1 MHQIHPNTSETPI
14 QVEAN
19 APFGLF
25 NIDVERDLRDG
36 EPVIRLLPTFADW
49 AGPVDFSVQE
59 IDQFIERLE
68 EARRIAE
75 ENAPIRFYPVDD
87 TPPSAA

>member
-1 MHQIHPNTSETPI
+1 MYQIHSNSSENPI

-25 NIDVERDLRDG
+25 NIDVARDPRDG
-36 EPVIRLLPTFADW
+36 EPAIRLLPTFGDW
-49 AGPVDFSVQE
+49 CGSVDFSIQE
-59 IDQFIERLE
+59 IDQFLDKLA
-68 EARRIAE
+68 EARRIAV
-75 ENAPIRFYPVDD
+75 ENSPINLYPVDD